1 MINKF
6 YFFVFFIV
14 CGCGFS
20 GTEKSKNELEFDSL
34 ANIIRPEVSFIKNMM
49 NDDSLDPVQRD
60 SALMIIDNVTELSY
74 TEIKDKFDLK
84 DSVSEREFL
93 NALTVTTDLIAIKKE
108 MEKIL
113 GN

>member
-14 CGCGFS
+14 CSCGFS

-34 ANIIRPEVSFIKNMM
+34 ANIIRPEVSFIKSMM
-49 NDDSLDPVQRD
+49 NDSIDPVQRD

-74 TEIKDKFDLK
+74 TEIKNKFDLN

-93 NALTVTTDLIAIKKE
+93 NGLTVTTDHIAIKKE
-108 MEKIL
+108 MEKFL

>member
-1 MINKF
+1 M
-6 YFFVFFIV
+6 FFIV
-14 CGCGFS
+14 CSCGFS

-34 ANIIRPEVSFIKNMM
+34 ANIIRPEVSFIKSMM
-49 NDDSLDPVQRD
+49 NDSIDPVQRD

-74 TEIKDKFDLK
+74 TEIKNKFDLN

-93 NALTVTTDLIAIKKE
+93 NGLTVTTDLIAIKKE
-108 MEKIL
+108 MEKFL